1 MRIVLLLV
9 LAGSLP
15 FAVPAAEK
23 TETAVKADKAGKS
36 DQPKT
41 EKAKVDPK
49 VEKARAE
56 KMKELVRIH
65 IEALGGAKRLEKL
78 AAIRATGVSG
88 IAAKSAVRFTL
99 TAARPAKIR
108 LETEAGGRTLV
119 QGWDGQEPAWEFDTI
134 KWPPQY
140 RAMAKE
146 AASQFTMDAE
156 FDDALVAGEKRG
168 YSLEYGGEIESES
181 GGQKVIRVIVRRK
194 AEDTYALLLDAKTC
208 FIVARVE
215 SREGKDGQ
223 KSQVITRFEDYR
235 PVEGVMMAHT
245 VTVVV
250 DGKPMQQTRIA
261 KIDPNP
267 TLSADTFS
275 RPKSQAPKAAEEKK

>member
-15 FAVPAAEK
+15 CAAGAADQAEK
-23 TETAVKADKAGKS
+23 ARESTKS
-36 DQPKT
+36 ERAEGTKT
-41 EKAKVDPK
+41 QKAKVDPALA
-49 VEKARAE
+49 KANAE

-65 IEALGGAKRLEKL
+65 TQALGGPARLEKL

-88 IAAKSAVRFTL
+88 IAGKPPVRFTL

-119 QGWDGQEPAWEFDTI
+119 QGWDGVEPAWEFDTL

-140 RAMAKE
+140 RAMAKDM
-146 AASQFTMDAE
+146 AHQFTTDAE
-156 FDDALVAGEKRG
+156 FDDALIAGEKRG
-168 YSLEYGGEIESES
+168 YTLEYGGEIESN
-181 GGQKVIRVIVRRK
+181 GQKVIRVTVRRK
-194 AEDTYALLLDAKTC
+194 AEDAYVLLLDSRTS

-215 SREGKDGQ
+215 TRDGKDNQ
-223 KSQVITRFEDYR
+223 KSQVITRFENYL
-235 PVEGVMMAHT
+235 PVDGVMLPHV

-250 DGKPMQQTRIA
+250 DGKPVQQTKME
-261 KIDPNP
+261 KIVANP
-267 TLSADTFS
+267 QLTAETFS
-275 RPKSQAPKAAEEKK
+275 RPKSQAGAPADEKK